1 MRVILVGANHQTAP
15 LAVRERLAFTKASLA
30 PALLQLREGGEIE
43 EAAILATCNRTEV
56 YAAGRQASVAPILRL
71 FRARGVSEREL
82 TPCLYTRH
90 DEDAIRHL
98 HRVAAGL
105 ESMILGEAQ
114 ILGQVKAAWC
124 AALDAG
130 AVGPVLDRLFRSAV
144 TAGKRVRAETGLAR
158 GAVSVGHAAVEL
170 ARRTFGQ
177 LEGLHAMVLGAG
189 EMSKV
194 AARLLVDAGV
204 ASLTVA
210 NRTLER
216 AQDLAAELGA
226 RAIRVA
232 EFGRHVGKMDI
243 VICSTAAPHPVVRAE
258 TLRPMVAARRDRPLL
273 LVDIAVPRDVEPA
286 VGNLE
291 NVHLFT
297 IDDLQSIVQENLA
310 GRAAEVE
317 AAEAIVAEE
326 AAKLVEWLRCFQV
339 GPVLAALQRKGESVV
354 QDELAKIEGRLR
366 HLSDR
371 DRELIG
377 VLARG
382 VARRLLREPILAV
395 KRLAATEEPR
405 PPLETVQELFGLSDV
420 GAPTPD
426 PAGEHSD

>member
-1 MRVILVGANHQTAP
+1 MRVILVGTNHQTAP
-15 LAVRERLAFTKASLA
+15 LAVRERLAFTKGSLA
-30 PALLQLREGGEIE
+30 PALRYLREGGEIE

-56 YAAGRQASVAPILRL
+56 YAVGRQGDASPILRL
-71 FRARGVSEREL
+71 FRERGISEKEL
-82 TPCLYTRH
+82 APCIYARH
-90 DEDAIRHL
+90 DEDAVRRL

-114 ILGQVKAAWC
+114 ILGQVRTAWLS
-124 AALDAG
+124 ALEAG

-286 VGNLE
+286 VGDLE
-291 NVHLFT
+291 NVCLFT
-297 IDDLQSIVQENLA
+297 IDDLQSIVEGNLA
-310 GRAAEVE
+310 GRAGEVE

-326 AAKLVEWLRCFQV
+326 AAKLVEWLRCFEA
-339 GPVLAALQRKGESVV
+339 GPVLAALQRKSEAVV

-366 HLSDR
+366 HLSER

-377 VLARG
+377 ILARG

-395 KRLAATEEPR
+395 KRLAASGEPR

>member
-1 MRVILVGANHQTAP
+1 MHVILVGTNHQTAP
-15 LAVRERLAFTKASLA
+15 LAVRERLAFSKGSLA
-30 PALLQLREGGEIE
+30 PALRRLREGGEVG
-43 EAAILATCNRTEV
+43 EAVILATCNRTEV
-56 YAAGRQASVAPILRL
+56 YAVGRRGDAGPILRL
-71 FRARGVSEREL
+71 FHERGISEREL
-82 TPCLYTRH
+82 APCIYARRE
-90 DEDAIRHL
+90 EDAVRHL

-114 ILGQVKAAWC
+114 ILGQVRGAWLS
-124 AALDAG
+124 ALEAG

-144 TAGKRVRAETGLAR
+144 TAGKRVRAETGLGR

-170 ARRTFGQ
+170 ARRTFGR

-194 AARLLVDAGV
+194 TARLLVDAGV
-204 ASLTVA
+204 ASLIVA

-216 AQDLAAELGA
+216 AQELAVEFGAE
-226 RAIRVA
+226 AIRTV
-232 EFGRHVGKMDI
+232 EFGKHVGRADI
-243 VICSTAAPHPVVRAE
+243 VICSTAAPHPVVRLD
-258 TLRPMVAARRDRPLL
+258 TIRPVAAARRDRPLL

-286 VGNLE
+286 VGDLE
-291 NVHLFT
+291 NVRLFA

-310 GRAAEVE
+310 ERAAEVG
-317 AAEAIVAEE
+317 AAEAIAAEE
-326 AAKLVEWLRCFQV
+326 AAKLIEWLRCLEA
-339 GPVLAALQRKGESVV
+339 GPVLAALQRKGEAVV
-354 QDELAKIEGRLR
+354 QGELAKVEGRLR
-366 HLSDR
+366 HLSER